1 MSVGEICNRRVV
13 TAEQGTSILDASELM
28 RHHHVGDLIVV
39 DMSSGLPIPVGI
51 ITDRDIVLGVLA
63 KKADPEA
70 LIVQDAMSTDLLTA
84 KEEDGILET
93 LQRMRAKG
101 VRRVPIVN
109 HQNSLIG
116 ILTLD
121 DLLELLA
128 GELGDLVKLIGSERD
143 REEKTRP

>member
-13 TAEQGTSILDASELM
+13 TAEKNTSILDASELM
-28 RHHHVGDLIVV
+28 RQHHVGDLIVV
-39 DMSSGLPIPVGI
+39 DMNSGLPVPVGI

-70 LIVQDAMSTDLLTA
+70 LIVQDVMSTDLLTA
-84 KEEDGILET
+84 KEEDGIFET

-143 REEKTRP
+143 REERTRP